1 MNLTICKIIPSV
13 PLCLKENKSEGSWG
27 KDSHLN
33 SHHFLNHPS
42 PLRQRVL
49 KCRFGSY
56 YYRSIYI
63 SLYSIW
69 FIFPRD
75 HKNVNVEVYQVFKR
89 PMLSDDQESL
99 NNQELPVSCSVICY
113 EILTLKSHFPCFCET
128 LQWCSGAVLHEQ
140 EELWRCKNHFYKQPL
155 LNRKYS
161 FILWICTPNSQ
172 WKDTLYSSTM
182 YVVSAFSPYASSFLH
197 WSRG

>member
-1 MNLTICKIIPSV
+1 MGKGFPS
-13 PLCLKENKSEGSWG
+13 EFTS
-27 KDSHLN
+27 
-33 SHHFLNHPS
+33 FLNHPS

-75 HKNVNVEVYQVFKR
+75 PKNVNVEVYQVFKR

-128 LQWCSGAVLHEQ
+128 LQWCSGAVVPCCVS
-140 EELWRCKNHFYKQPL
+140 RKNFEGAKTI
-155 LNRKYS
+155 
-161 FILWICTPNSQ
+161 FT
-172 WKDTLYSSTM
+172 SSH
-182 YVVSAFSPYASSFLH
+182 Y
-197 WSRG
+197 